1 MFLIQHLT
9 NILAA
14 YKYFNAAALQG
25 CTLDQQFQI
34 YVAKKLL
41 KDKIQNKNQKRNHII
56 PQRDS
61 YKIYDHYNENFNFTF
76 SPDYESLILYERKMI

>member
-1 MFLIQHLT
+1 MNLYMKLIEKFPKSTILKINYSMFLIQHLT

-41 KDKIQNKNQKRNHII
+41 KDKIQNKN
-56 PQRDS
+56 
-61 YKIYDHYNENFNFTF
+61 
-76 SPDYESLILYERKMI
+76 